1 MPDNAELI
9 ERYELELQELIQR
22 MHKEGISYQTMLF
35 VLTEVIKNLDLRA
48 YCEKWLAMYG
58 QDKGLVAE
66 TK

>member
-1 MPDNAELI
+1 MPAHPNLI

-35 VLTEVIKNLDLRA
+35 VLTEVIKNLDLMA
-48 YCEKWLAMYG
+48 YCEKWLAIYVT
-58 QDKGLVAE
+58 DKGLVAE